1 MRPPPELETAVSGG
15 RLAALRSLA
24 RSRNVSIDVVL
35 AAAARD
41 DLRSVVEMRAHGATL
56 SPGRPGWGART
67 GWQALDV
74 LKFKKDRSL

>member
-1 MRPPPELETAVSGG
+1 
-15 RLAALRSLA
+15 
-24 RSRNVSIDVVL
+24 VSIDVVL